1 MSCKKYSV
9 ILKTVKRISSLAFF
23 FRRKKS
29 VTIQEVTN
37 LKYGIVAFPSKKL
50 QDLANTYRKRYD
62 PHYALITPHMTLK
75 DAFEADDE
83 QIAEISQKL
92 QHMATHFAPLAIH
105 ASRISSFYP
114 TTNAIYFR
122 IEPTEQLTNFQATLE
137 ETLAIGEAK
146 HVFVPHITIG
156 QKLTASE
163 HDDIISQLRMTGVDE
178 KDTIDRIHLLYQL
191 EDGSWTTHETFKLSG
206 AE

>member
-1 MSCKKYSV
+1 M
-9 ILKTVKRISSLAFF
+9 
-23 FRRKKS
+23 
-29 VTIQEVTN
+29 
-37 LKYGIVAFPSKKL
+37 KYGIVAFPSKKL

-62 PHYALITPHMTLK
+62 PHYALITPHLTLK
-75 DAFEADDE
+75 DAFEADDK
-83 QIAEISQKL
+83 QIADISQQL
-92 QHMATHFAPLAIH
+92 HEVTTTIAPVDIH

-122 IEPTEQLTNFQATLE
+122 VEPTEQLAALQAAVQ
-137 ETLAIGEAK
+137 ETVSLGEPK

-156 QKLTASE
+156 QKLSDSE
-163 HDDIISQLRMTGVDE
+163 HDDIIAQLRMTGVDE
-178 KDTIDRIHLLYQL
+178 QETIDRIHLLYQL

>member
-1 MSCKKYSV
+1 M
-9 ILKTVKRISSLAFF
+9 
-23 FRRKKS
+23 
-29 VTIQEVTN
+29 
-37 LKYGIVAFPSKKL
+37 KYGIVAFPAKKL

-75 DAFEADDE
+75 DAFEADEE
-83 QIAEISQKL
+83 QIAEISQRL
-92 QHMATHFAPLAIH
+92 QKVVENFAPLDIH

-122 IEPTEQLTNFQATLE
+122 IEPTEQLTSLQA
-137 ETLAIGEAK
+137 AVQEAVALGASK

-156 QKLTASE
+156 QKLSDSQ
-163 HDDIISQLRMTGVDE
+163 HDDIIGQLRMTGVNE
-178 KDTIDRIHLLYQL
+178 TDTIDRIHLLYQL